1 MIEFS
6 SSSYTD
12 YESSGNIS
20 VTLLLR
26 GGVSS
31 TDINVTVIPSNQSPL
46 SAEGR
51 FMHAALTNLILID
64 HTGGKDY
71 TSVPITATFT
81 AGTISTTVYV
91 PISNDNDTE
100 ETEKF
105 NLNIIV
111 PYSHD
116 GRFILGDR
124 ATAIGKIL
132 DRSSTVGH

>member
-6 SSSYTD
+6 LPNYAD
-12 YESSGNIS
+12 HESSGNIS

-26 GGVSS
+26 GGISS

-46 SAEGR
+46 SAEGSLC
-51 FMHAALTNLILID
+51 MPLTNLVLID
-64 HTGGKDY
+64 HAGGKDY
-71 TSVPITATFT
+71 TTAPITATFT
-81 AGTISTTVYV
+81 SGTISTTIYV

-100 ETEKF
+100 PTETFDLE
-105 NLNIIV
+105 IIV

-116 GRFILGDR
+116 GRLILGDR
-124 ATAIGKIL
+124 ATAIGRIL